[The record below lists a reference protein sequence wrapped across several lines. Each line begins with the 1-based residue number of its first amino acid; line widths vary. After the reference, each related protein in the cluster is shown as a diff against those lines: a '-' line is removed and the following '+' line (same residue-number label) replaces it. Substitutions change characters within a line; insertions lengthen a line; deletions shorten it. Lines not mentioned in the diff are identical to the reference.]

1 MAPGEGGSRDP
12 AWAIS
17 GGGTESAVVPCL
29 PGNFVDDKQGF
40 RSMLH
45 ATGIIEI
52 ERLE

>member
-1 MAPGEGGSRDP
+1 MRVGTGTPV
-12 AWAIS
+12 WAVG

-45 ATGIIEI
+45 ATVIIEI

>member
-1 MAPGEGGSRDP
+1 MRVGAGTLL
-12 AWAIS
+12 
-17 GGGTESAVVPCL
+17 GGGTESAVVHCL
-29 PGNFVDDKQGF
+29 PGNFVDEKQGF